1 MRGLFDVS
9 GKLVLV
15 TGGAQGLGRM
25 IAQGFV
31 DAGARVIITSR
42 KADAIESAIRELGG
56 PECCAGF
63 QADLSSWEGCTD
75 LAERVLRDHPKVD
88 VLINNAGRT
97 WGEPL
102 ETFSERGWTSVM
114 SINLQAPFVFS
125 KSMLPALKTAASEGD
140 PSRIINIGSITGS
153 VIEPLNA
160 YSYST
165 SKAGLQHLSR
175 ILAADLAEHGI
186 TVNTII
192 PGYFPTSMTEQ
203 IRDDETDF
211 SGVVE
216 RVPLRRLGTPDDI
229 IGASILLASR
239 AGAYMTGT
247 ELVVDGGMS
256 GCR

>member
-1 MRGLFDVS
+1 MSELFDVS
-9 GKLVLV
+9 GKLVMV

-42 KADAIESAIRELGG
+42 KADAVEAAVEALGG
-56 PECCAGF
+56 PACCSGF
-63 QADLSSWEGCTD
+63 QADLSSWEGCTE
-75 LAERVLRDHPKVD
+75 LAERVLREHPKVD
-88 VLINNAGRT
+88 VLVNNAGRT

-102 ETFSERGWTSVM
+102 ATFSERGWTSVM
-114 SINLQAPFVFS
+114 SINLQAPFALS
-125 KSMLPALKTAASEGD
+125 RSMLPALKAAARESD

-153 VIEPLNA
+153 VVEPLNA
-160 YSYST
+160 YSYSA

-175 ILAADLAEHGI
+175 VLAADLAEHSI
-186 TVNTII
+186 TVNSIV
-192 PGYFPTSMTEQ
+192 PGYFPTNMTEQ
-203 IRDDETDF
+203 IRDDEREF
-211 SGVVE
+211 SGIVE
-216 RVPLRRLGTPDDI
+216 RVPLRRLGTPSDI
-229 IGASILLASR
+229 IGASIMLASR